1 MDRSSVIMLRFKKTL
16 FNKGSFD
23 TVKIKDKCTWEELLN
38 WLLLI
43 LTEHSVRVLCTST
56 CYSCKIDVVVTPEAV
71 LVVPVFTNSLSG
83 SSLHPQGRIES
94 HETDNERKKRKRGP
108 KTRELHELLNMYVK
122 PKRLKNIKQSVSVQL
137 HVTAVK
143 LTYCTVCNSHSWG
156 ESESQ
161 ILLFLCTAVHVIL
174 CLFTSLSLLYYCISF
189 FWLHPQGRIES
200 HETDNERKKDE
211 RRPKTR

>member
-23 TVKIKDKCTWEELLN
+23 TAKIKDKCTWEELLN

-56 CYSCKIDVVVTPEAV
+56 CYSCQIDVVVTPEAI
-71 LVVPVFTNSLSG
+71 LVVPDFTFSVYG
-83 SSLHPQGRIES
+83 SSCNSQFVYFIIAPLLSLYFWLHPQGRIES

-143 LTYCTVCNSHSWG
+143 LTYCTVIVTPEARASPR
-156 ESESQ
+156 
-161 ILLFLCTAVHVIL
+161 F
-174 CLFTSLSLLYYCISF
+174 YYFCVRQF
-189 FWLHPQGRIES
+189 M
-200 HETDNERKKDE
+200 
-211 RRPKTR
+211 

>member
-56 CYSCKIDVVVTPEAV
+56 CYSCQIDVVVTPEAILSIV
-71 LVVPVFTNSLSG
+71 DPDFTISVYGSSCNSQFVCLTIATLLSLSF
-83 SSLHPQGRIES
+83 
-94 HETDNERKKRKRGP
+94 
-108 KTRELHELLNMYVK
+108 V
-122 PKRLKNIKQSVSVQL
+122 
-137 HVTAVK
+137 
-143 LTYCTVCNSHSWG
+143 
-156 ESESQ
+156 
-161 ILLFLCTAVHVIL
+161 
-174 CLFTSLSLLYYCISF
+174 
-189 FWLHPQGRIES
+189 LHPQGRIES